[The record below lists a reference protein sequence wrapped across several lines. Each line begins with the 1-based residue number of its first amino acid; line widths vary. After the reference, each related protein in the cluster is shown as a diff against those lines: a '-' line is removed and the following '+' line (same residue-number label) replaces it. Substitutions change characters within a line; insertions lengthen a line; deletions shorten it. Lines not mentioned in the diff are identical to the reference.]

1 MSDDVFGLFLRHSH
15 VFHQARYGGLIG
27 AGDAA
32 VGSRLE
38 VTDVDGLDE
47 SAAKEAM
54 QGCPV
59 NAIESVTE

>member
-1 MSDDVFGLFLRHSH
+1 MTD
-15 VFHQARYGGLIG
+15 
-27 AGDAA
+27 AGTAVAA
-32 VGSRLE
+32 PG
-38 VTDVDGLDE
+38 DVDGLDE